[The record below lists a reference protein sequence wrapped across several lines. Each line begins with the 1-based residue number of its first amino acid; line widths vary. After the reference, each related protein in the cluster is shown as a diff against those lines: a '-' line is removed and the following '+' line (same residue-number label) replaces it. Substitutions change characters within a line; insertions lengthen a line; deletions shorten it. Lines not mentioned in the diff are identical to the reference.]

1 MDKLLKVEAQMLQ
14 GDEIVKSKEEASRTF
29 RDNLYGGINLSV
41 KTMDRIII
49 GLFVV
54 LGIAIIW
61 GILV

>member
-1 MDKLLKVEAQMLQ
+1 MDKLLKAEAQMLQ

-49 GLFVV
+49 GLFVA
-54 LGIAIIW
+54 LGIAIVW

>member
-14 GDEIVKSKEEASRTF
+14 GDEIVKSKEEVSRTF

>member
-1 MDKLLKVEAQMLQ
+1 MDKLLKIEAQMLQ

-61 GILV
+61 GISV

>member
-1 MDKLLKVEAQMLQ
+1 MDKLLKAEAQMLQ
-14 GDEIVKSKEEASRTF
+14 GDEIVKPKEEASRTF

-49 GLFVV
+49 GLFVA
-54 LGIAIIW
+54 LGIAIVW